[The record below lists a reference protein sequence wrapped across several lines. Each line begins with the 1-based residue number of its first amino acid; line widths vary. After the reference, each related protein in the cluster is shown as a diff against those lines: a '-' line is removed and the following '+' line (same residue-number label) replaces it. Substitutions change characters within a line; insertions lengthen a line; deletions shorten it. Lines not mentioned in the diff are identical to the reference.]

1 MSMRVHTRIPTY
13 AHLVLS
19 DPCRGR
25 GGAGT
30 KSEAVG
36 LAESESPFGMPHSQ
50 LVNWK

>member
-1 MSMRVHTRIPTY
+1 MSMRVLKRIPTY

-19 DPCRGR
+19 DPCQGK

-36 LAESESPFGMPHSQ
+36 LAKSESPIGMPLSQ